1 LFECGLLSEVI
12 DKRVNV
18 KKMVK
23 ENGKKGKRKENGNRQ
38 KGKRKENGKRKW

>member
-1 LFECGLLSEVI
+1 MVKRVNVKKMVI

-23 ENGKKGKRKENGNRQ
+23 ENGKKKRK
-38 KGKRKENGKRKW
+38 KKEQ